1 MTLTDL
7 NSRGALRYLKVLEIW
22 KLSNKHQFVV
32 FSTKPKTQDRHCFRK
47 LQSLLQK
54 TQKLSKMVKGVCNDE
69 MNIFVYHY
77 VLLKIICPLFSYE
90 QTWRVNQ
97 HFSKAF
103 KSSMEWC
110 VIINYGCLF
119 EIFIYIQKYI
129 SVVVILRSKS
139 SIFTHRCRFRKLR
152 YLKVP

>member
-1 MTLTDL
+1 M
-7 NSRGALRYLKVLEIW
+7 KIW
-22 KLSNKHQFVV
+22 KLSDNHQFVV
-32 FSTKPKTQDRHCFRK
+32 FSTKPKTQDGHCFRK
-47 LQSLLQK
+47 LRVSCKRLRNCQK
-54 TQKLSKMVKGVCNDE
+54 WWKVVCNDE
-69 MNIFVYHY
+69 MHIFLDHY

-97 HFSKAF
+97 HFLKAF
-103 KSSMEWC
+103 KSCMEWC
-110 VIINYGCLF
+110 VIINYECLF
-119 EIFIYIQKYI
+119 EIFIYIQKCI

>member
-1 MTLTDL
+1 MKFENYPKNINLL
-7 NSRGALRYLKVLEIW
+7 FFQPSLRHKTGTASESFRVSCKRLRNCQKWWKV
-22 KLSNKHQFVV
+22 
-32 FSTKPKTQDRHCFRK
+32 
-47 LQSLLQK
+47 
-54 TQKLSKMVKGVCNDE
+54 VCNDE
-69 MNIFVYHY
+69 MHIFLDHY